1 MALTDYELVP
11 AVRRVLNLFLLVDTS
26 GSMCGE
32 KIAAVNDAIRNTIPI
47 LEEIDDSNADAE
59 IKVSVLNFN
68 SSCSWLQ
75 NAPVALSDFSW
86 SDLSAGGWT
95 AMGEACSELSH
106 KMSRTHG
113 FLNSPSGSY
122 APVVIMLSDGAPTD
136 DFEKGIAELCS
147 NNWFKHSTRI
157 AIAIGN
163 DACIDTLKTF
173 TGNIELVLRVHN
185 IDALKTA
192 IKVAVVT
199 SSQIASRSSSVQSAS
214 LPGPSTM
221 NPGVSGQQV
230 TPCASS
236 VSSKQQL
243 IASAIAEETQGTGG
257 LDIGDE
263 ALISNMDF
271 DEFD

>member
-11 AVRRVLNLFLLVDTS
+11 AVRRVLNIFLLVDSS

-68 SSCSWLQ
+68 SSCSWIQ

-214 LPGPSTM
+214 LLGPSTM
-221 NPGVSGQQV
+221 TPGV

-243 IASAIAEETQGTGG
+243 IASAIAEETQGIGG

>member
-1 MALTDYELVP
+1 MALTDYDLVP

-32 KIAAVNDAIRNTIPI
+32 KIAAVNDAIRNTVPI
-47 LEEIDDSNADAE
+47 LEDIDNSNADAE
-59 IKVSVLNFN
+59 LRISVLTFN
-68 SSCSWLQ
+68 SSCKWLQ
-75 NAPVALSDFSW
+75 NTPVSLSDFEW
-86 SDLSAGGWT
+86 QDVHAGGWT
-95 AMGEACSELSH
+95 AMGEACSNLNR
-106 KMSRTHG
+106 KMSRKHG

-136 DFEKGIAELCS
+136 DFEKGINELYS

-163 DACIDTLKTF
+163 DACVDNLKTF
-173 TGNIELVLRVHN
+173 TGNLELVLRVHN
-185 IDALKTA
+185 IEALKAA

-199 SSQIASRSSSVQSAS
+199 SSQIASQSSSVQSMS
-214 LPGPSTM
+214 L
-221 NPGVSGQQV
+221 SGQLNAPNPMV
-230 TPCASS
+230 LP
-236 VSSKQQL
+236 SKQQL
-243 IASAIAEETQGTGG
+243 IATAISEETMGVSG
-257 LDIGDE
+257 LEIGDE